1 MDRNDNPI
9 DARQLFDSDFFE
21 HAVLQCFS
29 GYYQGFTGKTY
40 QGEIDLHIADLVQS
54 MIDEMGVDNHMFE
67 FMRVVDQEILED
79 VEFRKYLLK
88 CGMEPE
94 KVSAIEKDKE
104 DIPLTTGPHL
114 GGFNSTISLPEI
126 IEWSAM
132 AAGCCVAAKSLG
144 DRWSL

>member
-1 MDRNDNPI
+1 MFQSAIIKGSPE
-9 DARQLFDSDFFE
+9 RQ
-21 HAVLQCFS
+21 
-29 GYYQGFTGKTY
+29 Y
-40 QGEIDLHIADLVQS
+40 QGEIDLHVADLVQVH
-54 MIDEMGVDNHMFE
+54 DLNEMGVDNHMFE

-79 VEFRKYLLK
+79 AEFRKYLLK
-88 CGMEPE
+88 CGMEPD
-94 KVSAIEKDKE
+94 KVSSIEKDKE